1 MPLKV
6 HTLLEEI
13 NDIELREKK
22 IPNFQEV
29 LSPVDKKIRYVLSP
43 KL

>member
-13 NDIELREKK
+13 NDSELREKN

>member
-13 NDIELREKK
+13 NDIELRGKN

>member
-1 MPLKV
+1 MTLKV
-6 HTLLEEI
+6 HTLLEGI
-13 NDIELREKK
+13 NDIELRGKNV
-22 IPNFQEV
+22 PSFQEV

>member
-13 NDIELREKK
+13 NDIELRGKNV
-22 IPNFQEV
+22 PSFQEV